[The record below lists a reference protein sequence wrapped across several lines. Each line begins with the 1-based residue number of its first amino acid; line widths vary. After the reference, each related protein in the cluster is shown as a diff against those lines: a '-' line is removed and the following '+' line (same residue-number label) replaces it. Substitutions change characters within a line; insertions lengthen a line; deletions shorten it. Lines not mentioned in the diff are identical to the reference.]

1 MAMGTDL
8 LARPSRGQ
16 SLSSSEND
24 PYHKGMTGVYDYPY
38 VLDGTPPPAMP
49 PTAGYPLPG
58 TANPTP
64 PPNPWPKRVGIGA
77 AVIVSITA
85 ALAGGFTAGRVSTEL
100 SAPAPITVTAAPS
113 PAMFNAADADWC
125 REYTATKNK
134 TVEVRKANDWPRD
147 MAATALPASSWS
159 TDEANTNQAFAKYLD
174 SYAAAM
180 STLQPRAGN
189 PAIKA
194 LMDTQMSSANAL
206 IDKIKSG
213 TYLPSDAAILNTT
226 ASASVGLEELC
237 VEVPRG

>member
-1 MAMGTDL
+1 
-8 LARPSRGQ
+8 
-16 SLSSSEND
+16 
-24 PYHKGMTGVYDYPY
+24 MTGVFEYPY

-58 TANPTP
+58 TTTP
-64 PPNPWPKRVGIGA
+64 QAPSPWPKRVGIGA
-77 AVIVSITA
+77 AVLVSITA
-85 ALAGGFTAGRVSTEL
+85 ALVGGFAAGRVSTEM

-113 PAMFNAADADWC
+113 PAMFNTADADWC

-134 TVEVRKANDWPRD
+134 TVELRKANDWPRD

-159 TDEANTNQAFAKYLD
+159 SDEVSTNQAFAKYLE
-174 SYAAAM
+174 SYSTAM
-180 STLQPRAGN
+180 AGLQPRAGN

-194 LMDTQMSSANAL
+194 LMDTQMASANAL
-206 IDKIKSG
+206 IDRIKNS

>member
-1 MAMGTDL
+1 MATEL
-8 LARPSRGQ
+8 LTRPSRGQ

-58 TANPTP
+58 TANSTP

-85 ALAGGFTAGRVSTEL
+85 ALVGGFTAGRVSTEL

-125 REYTATKNK
+125 REYTATSNRL
-134 TVEVRKANDWPRD
+134 TDQRKANGWPRD

-159 TDEANTNQAFAKYLD
+159 ADELGRNQAFQKYLEAN
-174 SYAAAM
+174 SAA
-180 STLQPRAGN
+180 TGGLQEKAGN
-189 PAIKA
+189 PALKT
-194 LMDTQMSSANAL
+194 LVDTEMTAVNTL
-206 IDKIKSG
+206 IDRIKNG
-213 TYLPSDAAILNTT
+213 TYMPADAAILNTA
-226 ASASVGLEELC
+226 ASASVGLGELC